1 LGATYGAFVNASGK
15 PGQIRLRRGP
25 SPGVET
31 AIAEVAGLPPR
42 LGYSPEL
49 DSPAREG
56 RVAFL
61 ELKRTDFRR
70 VEQILE
76 LSRRANHWTNFGPAT
91 AALERSLQYVM
102 GVPRSRAVVM
112 CSSGTTALFAL
123 VGLHA
128 LKQGRPLRIVTSAYG
143 FFSSN
148 IGPLAGSVTLIDCD
162 ERGLLDLELLARVP
176 RDSYDAVMV
185 TNVFGMSPELDAYR
199 NFCRAG
205 NKVLLVDN
213 ATAPIGYERNY
224 DEAPDEIVS
233 FHHTKPWGMG
243 EGGCA
248 VVAREDADAI
258 RGFLNFGV
266 GLPSSVA
273 AYTTNGKISDFS
285 SALILDRLER
295 YPVWAPHYR
304 AQYLRILRLAKEAG
318 LREFRPMN
326 EKQVHAH
333 LPLLAPIPRGMMD
346 LQNDAF
352 PVRKYY
358 KPLTEYGVPK
368 ASSLFEHMINLPT
381 HSGMAA
387 VPEDAIAETLR
398 KIRDGI
404 ALGG

>member
-1 LGATYGAFVNASGK
+1 MNVSGK
-15 PGQIRLRRGP
+15 SGQVGLRRGS
-25 SPGVET
+25 SPGIET
-31 AIAEVAGLPPR
+31 AIAEIAGLPPR
-42 LGYSPEL
+42 VGYRPEF

-91 AALERSLQYVM
+91 AALERSLEYVM

-128 LKQGRPLRIVTSAYG
+128 LKRGRPLRIVTSAYG

-148 IGPLAGSVTLIDCD
+148 IGPLAGSVTLLDCD
-162 ERGLLDLELLARVP
+162 ERGLLDLDLLGRVSP
-176 RDSYDAVMV
+176 DSYDAVMV

-213 ATAPIGYERNY
+213 ATAPIAYERNY

-273 AYTTNGKISDFS
+273 AYTANGKISDFS

-295 YPVWAPHYR
+295 YPVWAAHYR
-304 AQYLRILRLAKEAG
+304 AQYQRILRLAKAAG
-318 LREFRPMN
+318 LREFRPPN
-326 EKQVHAH
+326 DTQVHAH
-333 LPLLAPIPRGMMD
+333 LPLLAPAPRSMKE
-346 LQNDAF
+346 LQNAAF

-358 KPLTEYGVPK
+358 IPLTDRGVPVA
-368 ASSLFEHMINLPT
+368 ASLYQCMVNIPT

-387 VPEDAIAETLR
+387 VPEDAISETLR
-398 KIRDGI
+398 KIRAGI
-404 ALGG
+404 ALGAA